1 MKGYGALAGLRVL
14 DLTNLFA
21 APQIAAT
28 LADFGADVVK
38 IEPPEGD
45 PIRRIGIARDGAS
58 PQWALVARNKRAI
71 TLDLDADADRRT
83 FGALVEKADVLVENL
98 TTNLLDRWEC
108 RHEALAARNPR
119 LVVTSI
125 SCYGRTGPYADRAGA
140 GTLAEAFAGF
150 AHLNGESDGPPMVPS
165 LPLGDT
171 LSGMSGVIGTMMA
184 LYARDRPGG
193 TGRGQ
198 HVDATMIEPILQ
210 LLALPLATWDG
221 TGVGPRRMGSRVA
234 GGVPRNVYRAA
245 DGDYLALSGT
255 TDAQVARILALI
267 GRDTEADRARFG
279 SSDARLAVADDLD
292 GLVADWIAARTREDA
307 LEAFHEIRVPVAPV
321 NDLAA
326 LLDDP
331 HVRARASVS
340 TLDDPAM
347 GAIQLVAPTPALS
360 ETPGLLRHT
369 GPALGADNASVLADW
384 LGDAGD

>member
-1 MKGYGALAGLRVL
+1 MKGYGALASLRVL

-71 TLDLDADADRRT
+71 TLDLDAEADRRT
-83 FGALVEKADVLVENL
+83 FGALVERADVLVENL

-150 AHLNGESDGPPMVPS
+150 AHLNGEADGPPMVPS

-255 TDAQVARILALI
+255 TDAQVGRILALI
-267 GRDTEADRARFG
+267 GRDTQADRARFG

-292 GLVADWIAARTREDA
+292 GLVADWIAARPREDA